1 MTMWKVLN
9 SNVEWQNV
17 GEVVQEIDKQEVEK
31 QIAEINLWRE
41 KYENWELNSKQTE
54 QYKSLMDSIKK
65 ELDKEVPTVIQMNEN
80 IDNIKYLQD
89 HPEKAAQEAN
99 NIVKDYRNKDN
110 VDLVGNIMEKQK
122 YLPPEHQWKLYSIIS
137 QLNEEVKNTLDNL
150 KKERAD

>member
-1 MTMWKVLN
+1 MWKVLN

-31 QIAEINLWRE
+31 QIAEINSWRE

>member
-31 QIAEINLWRE
+31 QIAEINSWRE